1 MLAERL
7 KTLCQSIFTEFSFS
21 ENNIHII
28 GNISY
33 HSYSQNDQEEL
44 IALKRITISSLM
56 GWISKIL
63 FKDVYALRYLNLE
76 EYVTPIQGTSKKIFS
91 ISFVANPLPKY
102 SQYSYVDKFI
112 QVNATKIMN
121 CDNIQIDIEFLS
133 PLE

>member
-1 MLAERL
+1 
-7 KTLCQSIFTEFSFS
+7 
-21 ENNIHII
+21 
-28 GNISY
+28 
-33 HSYSQNDQEEL
+33 
-44 IALKRITISSLM
+44 M

-102 SQYSYVDKFI
+102 SQYSYADKFI

-133 PLE
+133 PVE

>member
-7 KTLCQSIFTEFSFS
+7 KTLCQNIFTEFSFS

-76 EYVTPIQGTSKKIFS
+76 EYVLQFKE
-91 ISFVANPLPKY
+91 LLRKY
-102 SQYSYVDKFI
+102 
-112 QVNATKIMN
+112 
-121 CDNIQIDIEFLS
+121 FL
-133 PLE
+133 